1 MTAYPEVPM
10 WWYGLLFVISF
21 VFGVVAIEVFPTQ
34 FPVWALV
41 LSLVMGLVL
50 LIPVGV
56 IRAITNQLPAANV
69 LAELVAG
76 YVLPG
81 RPIGAMVFKTFG
93 FVPMYQALFFS
104 NDLKIGHY
112 QKIPPRV
119 MFMSQVVASVLACFV
134 CVGVQ
139 EWQFA
144 HIEDFCSPTQ
154 KDGFICPSTQV
165 FGTASIIWGVIGPK
179 LQFSKGQTY

>member
-154 KDGFICPSTQV
+154 KDGFICNDINTFATS
-165 FGTASIIWGVIGPK
+165 GIIWGGIGPRR
-179 LQFSKGQTY
+179 LFSSGGM